1 MRQFTIQYKGHKF
14 LEKLDMST
22 IGQRTL
28 CTKRLHTRNQVKL
41 HPSQYA
47 FTEVKHH
54 NAESIRAKLW
64 GKMGLPQPIWVSIG
78 CVLTL
83 HLALTGGNGP
93 LYPHLLLNLLPLLET
108 LTQ

>member
-1 MRQFTIQYKGHKF
+1 
-14 LEKLDMST
+14 MST

-28 CTKRLHTRNQVKL
+28 CTKILGTRNQVTLL

-54 NAESIRAKLW
+54 NTESIHAKLW
-64 GKMGLPQPIWVSIG
+64 GKMELPQPIWVSIG

-93 LYPHLLLNLLPLLET
+93 LYPHLLLNLLQLLET
-108 LTQ
+108 LIK